1 MQADGVVALRRHMQS
16 CDAHRCRHEEV
27 CSISDQQLDDLGV
40 AIKGRQVKRSGSK
53 LRPVAE
59 VYVVSQTA
67 LKPTL
72 LRLLDL
78 PIDQLL
84 LRVGRAVQIRASLLL
99 AALLDEADN

>member
-1 MQADGVVALRRHMQS
+1 M
-16 CDAHRCRHEEV
+16 E
-27 CSISDQQLDDLGV
+27 
-40 AIKGRQVKRSGSK
+40 RSGSK

-84 LRVGRAVQIRASLLL
+84 LRVGRAVQIRASLFL
-99 AALLDEADN
+99 ATLLDEADN